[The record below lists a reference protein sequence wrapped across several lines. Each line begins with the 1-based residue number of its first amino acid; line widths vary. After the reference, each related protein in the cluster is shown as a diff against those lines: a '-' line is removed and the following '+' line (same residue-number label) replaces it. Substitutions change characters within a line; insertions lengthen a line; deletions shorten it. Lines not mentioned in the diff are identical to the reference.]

1 MEGVTAPFAQLA
13 PPILQALD
21 HAPRLVLRQ
30 ERSALEAVTG
40 LDTPNRYLVLDP
52 ATGAILGGAEEE
64 AGGVAQLFR
73 RWFLHAGRPFTMHVS
88 GLDGGPAV
96 LRLERPWRLF
106 LSRVEVWDADGRLVG
121 VVRQRFTWLRRRL
134 DLEGPG
140 GRTLARVVGPLLHPW
155 TFVVEQGP
163 EGAGREVGRIEKR
176 WSGLG
181 RELFTDADTYLLAF
195 PPDAGALL
203 RRLLLAAAI
212 LVDYSWFEQRGGGA
226 HST

>member
-1 MEGVTAPFAQLA
+1 MTAPFASL
-13 PPILQALD
+13 PSPLVQALD
-21 HAPRLVLRQ
+21 HEPRLVLRQ
-30 ERSALEAVTG
+30 ERSVVEALTG
-40 LDTPNRYLVLDP
+40 LDTPNRYVLLHP
-52 ATGAILGGAEEE
+52 ETGAILGGAEEE

-88 GLDGGPAV
+88 ALDGGPAV
-96 LRLERPWRLF
+96 LRVERPWRFF

-134 DLEGPG
+134 DLEGAG
-140 GRTLARVVGPLLHPW
+140 GRTIARVVGPILRPW
-155 TFVVEQGP
+155 TFLVEQGP

-176 WSGLG
+176 WSGFG
-181 RELFTDADTYLLAF
+181 TELFTDADTFLLTF
-195 PPDAGALL
+195 PQDAGALL

-226 HST
+226 HGA